1 MTDKDLLDEIEK
13 EFGSHA
19 PTSADD
25 SGADDLDAFLADL
38 KNTISAESR
47 TDSAENNE
55 PPKESVPIT
64 PSQKEKKQRAVREME
79 PKINPIKDSNQT
91 IQPEKEPGRFTQ
103 FVIRHHVVIN
113 ICLLCLCL
121 ALVGGI
127 AAVILIQGNA
137 DPLEGKI
144 MDNVFVAGVNVGGM
158 TKEEAYDAVIKAIGT
173 NYTEGIMN
181 VEFGN
186 SVLVLAPSQTRPVL
200 QVEGAVEEAYTCGR
214 TGSNSQRQQEFRDA
228 QFNSKVISLEP
239 YLSLNTDYIRSAVS
253 GFVDGFSGEYIPS
266 GYALEGEMP
275 ALNADDFDK
284 TASCQ
289 TLVIQT
295 GNPGSSFDVDGICNA
310 VLEGYYLNQFD
321 IQVPDK
327 YLPDF
332 PEPLD
337 IDAIYQQLHVD
348 AVEAVQD
355 PVSGDVT
362 PGSCGYTFD
371 LAEAR
376 SKLEAAGYGQE
387 ISIPLEYIIPEK
399 LDINGS
405 FTETLSTYSTPVSSN
420 EAYNQNMKLLCKQ
433 LDGLILE
440 PGDSF
445 SFDTFFESRTEKNGY
460 QLAPRHGDICAEEEV
475 GGGADQVA
483 TTLYVAAMTADLTVN
498 QKNTAEHTCS
508 YTTKGT
514 EITVSADWQDLKL
527 YNSLKTAV
535 KIRAKVTG
543 KQVIIQMLSEEPLD
557 YYIKL
562 ETKEGY
568 SIAHGTTHV
577 YKKAT
582 DGYTNGQTL
591 VEGSDGCQIILQRVK
606 YNKETDAE
614 ISRTTEY
621 VQSLPQHTVIV
632 TVTG

>member
-1 MTDKDLLDEIEK
+1 
-13 EFGSHA
+13 
-19 PTSADD
+19 
-25 SGADDLDAFLADL
+25 
-38 KNTISAESR
+38 
-47 TDSAENNE
+47 
-55 PPKESVPIT
+55 
-64 PSQKEKKQRAVREME
+64 
-79 PKINPIKDSNQT
+79 
-91 IQPEKEPGRFTQ
+91 
-103 FVIRHHVVIN
+103 
-113 ICLLCLCL
+113 
-121 ALVGGI
+121 
-127 AAVILIQGNA
+127 
-137 DPLEGKI
+137 

-228 QFNSKVISLEP
+228 QFNSKIISLEP
-239 YLSLNTDYIRSAVS
+239 YLSLNTDYIRNAVS

-483 TTLYVAAMTADLTVN
+483 TTLYVAAMTADLSVT
-498 QKNTAEHTCS
+498 QKNPAEHVCS

-527 YNSLKTAV
+527 QNSLKTPV
-535 KIRAKVTG
+535 KIRAKVTS
-543 KQVIIQMLSEEPLD
+543 KQVVIQILSEEPLD

-562 ETKEGY
+562 ETKESY
-568 SIAHGTTHV
+568 TIAHGTTHV
-577 YKKAT
+577 YKKA
-582 DGYTNGQTL
+582 DAGYTNNQTL
-591 VEGSDGCQIILQRVK
+591 VEGTDGAQIILQRVK
-606 YNKETDAE
+606 YNKETNAE

-621 VQSLPQHTVIV
+621 VQSHPQHTVIV